1 MAGKRSSVYG
11 VGIND
16 ANYLVE
22 PIINGKKHVCPAYMT
37 WKSMLCRC
45 YSGKYQKGKPTY
57 IGVSVCDEWLS
68 FMNFRGWWLS
78 NYVEGYHLDKDLLTD
93 DREYGPESCIY
104 VPSWINTFTL
114 DCNST
119 RGDLPIGSYFN
130 KQHGLFYAQCRNPKT
145 GKRESLGRY
154 ATAEQASDV
163 WRSRK
168 LSLSAE
174 LKPSMDLVDSRIYP
188 RVVEIVL
195 RAK

>member
-1 MAGKRSSVYG
+1 MKGILYG
-11 VGIND
+11 VGVND
-16 ANYLVE
+16 ANYKITTVDSDGVAVRCKAYIAWANILTRCFSKVE
-22 PIINGKKHVCPAYMT
+22 HE
-37 WKSMLCRC
+37 RR
-45 YSGKYQKGKPTY
+45 PTY
-57 IGVSVCDEWLS
+57 ANTTICDEWLS